1 MSTYGMDFIYTA
13 AIFRWSLLER
23 RPFCDIFTQ

>member
-1 MSTYGMDFIYTA
+1 MSTYGMDLIYAA
-13 AIFRWSLLER
+13 AIFGWSLLER